1 MKAMQTVLGR
11 IKEVVF
17 CALLAST
24 FQSAQGAALTPAEIG
39 QIEAE
44 FGIVLTSTQKTELA
58 AVVKPDAPLP
68 QWRIDAEA
76 RIESN
81 RKANLEVQVV
91 DADGYPVEGAQ
102 VAIELRSNAFKFGGT
117 FSARDFAGD
126 TLPATM
132 TTNTYQARLLSMFN
146 AVGLNNGFKPRL
158 TNIHQHLPGVLNW
171 AQNNNLP
178 VRGHLLMWPGGG
190 DLADLDDPSAVS
202 GVDYGGHLSRSS
214 TSSYAHYDVL
224 GAVDTY
230 KASART
236 QADKDALKAV
246 VDAEIQEWAGNWG
259 VYEWDVIN
267 ETLGNHLLQDILG
280 QDQMAEWFDIAAS
293 NKVLADCKLLINDY
307 QIISAMS
314 ESRTPGWYTGRR
326 DRYMANIDQILADG
340 GALDRIGFQSRIKQ
354 ERRDPQLIY
363 DRLDEW
369 GNAYGLPMVGTEF
382 EVVDSDPGD
391 WKEYIYTDE
400 ERAQIT
406 EEMMVQYYSHPLVT
420 GLNAWNTINDDIEA
434 LVDYSGNPTRN
445 GLVWYYVHRIRYT
458 TNTNETTGVSGVAT
472 ARAFKGDYDITVTYG
487 GKDYPATLALA
498 SNQTAVVVLGDVTQG
513 PGTSDHLIEDWQMGD
528 PGGTQIEGLFNTYG
542 TGVWSG
548 SLPNVATASGKL
560 RFTQGSN
567 SYRNSSLTK
576 PNVVSGKYELD
587 FKYAAATM
595 AGGDATGAAVGFGLR
610 DEGANADLFLVRV
623 LRQNGVLR
631 LQTRIGNSNAT
642 YHDFGSTSL
651 PDTLTIR
658 AVVDL
663 DADLMDLY
671 YAIGA
676 APETLVADIAITD
689 GEMDQVR
696 MVGVVNATD
705 FGATDFVDIDYVS
718 LRSLNWISAAGLYDE
733 WTARYPAIGTST
745 NRMDN
750 PDGDVLANLA
760 EYAMGGDP
768 ANIAD
773 RGHVPDLQTLEIGG
787 TNWFEYVYARRNDAA
802 SRGLAYSLEFSTNLV
817 SDVWTNGSVEEIGSG
832 VLDAQFDFVTNRVPA
847 SGAGQGFIRLR
858 VEMQ

>member
-1 MKAMQTVLGR
+1 MATMQVALKRTGTGVL
-11 IKEVVF
+11 

-24 FQSAQGAALTPAEIG
+24 FQLAQGAALTSAEIS

-44 FGIVLTSTQKTELA
+44 FGITLTSTQQAELA
-58 AVVKPDAPLP
+58 AVVKPDAPLA

-76 RIESN
+76 RIEAN
-81 RKANLEVQVV
+81 RKADLDVQVV
-91 DADGYPVEGAQ
+91 DADGHPVEGAQ
-102 VAIELRSNAFKFGGT
+102 VAVKLRRNAFNFGGT
-117 FSARDFAGD
+117 FSAKDFAGV

-158 TNIHQHLPGVLNW
+158 TNIHQYLPEVLNW
-171 AQNNNLP
+171 AQANNLP
-178 VRGHLLMWPGGG
+178 MRGHLLMWPGGG
-190 DLADLDDPSAVS
+190 DLADLDDPAAVS
-202 GVDYGGHLSRSS
+202 GVDYGGHLSRST

-224 GAVDTY
+224 GAVDAY
-230 KASART
+230 KASGRT
-236 QADKDALKAV
+236 QTDKDALKAV

-280 QDQMAEWFDIAAS
+280 EDQMAEWFNIAEN

-314 ESRTPGWYTGRR
+314 ESLTPGWYTGRR
-326 DRYMANIDQILADG
+326 DRYMANIDRILADG
-340 GALDRIGFQSRIKQ
+340 GALGRIGFQSRIKQ

-363 DRLDEW
+363 DRLAEW
-369 GNAYGLPMVGTEF
+369 GARYGLPMVGTEF

-406 EEMMVQYYSHPLVT
+406 EEMMTQYYSHPLVS
-420 GLNAWNTINDDIEA
+420 GLNAWATINDDIEA

-458 TNTNETTGVSGVAT
+458 TDTNKTTGASGVASV
-472 ARAFKGDYDITVTYG
+472 RAFKGDYDITVTYG
-487 GKDYPATLALA
+487 GKDYPATLALS
-498 SNQTAVVVLGDVTQG
+498 SNQTAVVVLGDVVQG
-513 PGTSDHLIEDWQMGD
+513 PGTSDHLIEDWQMD
-528 PGGTQIEGLFNTYG
+528 DADGTQIEGLFNSHG
-542 TGVWSG
+542 IGAWSG
-548 SLPNVATASGKL
+548 SLANVATADGKL

-567 SYRNSSLTK
+567 NYRNSSLTK

-623 LRQNGVLR
+623 LRQNGSLL
-631 LQTRIGNSNAT
+631 LQTRIGSSNTT
-642 YHDFGSTSL
+642 YHNFNATSL

-663 DADLMDLY
+663 DTDLMDLY
-671 YAIGA
+671 YAIGS
-676 APETLVADIAITD
+676 APETLVAGIAIAD

-696 MVGVVNATD
+696 MVGVLNSTD

-718 LRSLNWISAAGLYDE
+718 LRNLNWTSASGLYDE
-733 WTARYPAIGTST
+733 WTDRHPTLGTST

-750 PDGDVLANLA
+750 PDGDALANLA

-768 ANIAD
+768 ANAAD
-773 RGHVPDLQTLEIGG
+773 VGYVPDFQTLEIGG

-802 SRGLAYSLEFSTNLV
+802 SRGLAYSLELSTNLV
-817 SDVWTNGSVEEIGSG
+817 SNAWTPGLAEEVGTG
-832 VLDAQFDFVTNRVPA
+832 VLDAEFDSVTNRVPA
-847 SGAGQGFIRLR
+847 SGVGQGFIRLQI
-858 VEMQ
+858 EMQ